1 MWRGGLALCLASLLG
16 ACSFSQ
22 APAPIR
28 DRAPVVRPKPAPP
41 PAFYRV
47 KRGDTLFRIALD
59 HGLDYRELAGWNG
72 LDDPE
77 RVTVGQ
83 LLRLKPP
90 VPLAGQPAPAA
101 PTPNVPANSAPVLG
115 EATPS
120 TWVWPAAGPMVQG
133 FAAVPGAQG
142 IDIGG
147 ERGAPVRAAAE
158 GKVVYT
164 GAGLRGYGK
173 LIIIKH
179 STAILSAY
187 GHNERILVRE
197 GQWVKAGQ
205 QIAEMGDGDADRVKL
220 HFEVREHGRPVDP
233 MAYLPR

>member
-1 MWRGGLALCLASLLG
+1 MWRVGLALGLASLMA

-28 DRAPVVRPKPAPP
+28 ERAPAVRAKPAPA

-47 KRGDTLFRIALD
+47 KRGDNLFRIALD
-59 HGLDYRELAGWNG
+59 HGLDYRELADWND
-72 LDDPE
+72 LDDPG
-77 RVTVGQ
+77 RLAVGR

-90 VPLAGQPAPAA
+90 VPVAGRPVAAA
-101 PTPNVPANSAPVLG
+101 PVPPGQAAPPSLG
-115 EATPS
+115 DDPPGV
-120 TWVWPAAGPMVQG
+120 WVRPADGPLLQG
-133 FAAVPGAQG
+133 FAAQPGAQG
-142 IDIGG
+142 LDIGG
-147 ERGAPVRAAAE
+147 ERGAPVRAAAD

-187 GHNERILVRE
+187 GHNERILVHE

-205 QIAEMGDGDADRVKL
+205 PIAEMGDGDADRVML
-220 HFEVREHGRPVDP
+220 HFEVRENGRPVDP